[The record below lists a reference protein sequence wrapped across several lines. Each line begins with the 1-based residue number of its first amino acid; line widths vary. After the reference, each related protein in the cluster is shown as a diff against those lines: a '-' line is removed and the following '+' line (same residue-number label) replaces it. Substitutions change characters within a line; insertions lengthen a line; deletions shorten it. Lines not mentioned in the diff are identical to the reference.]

1 MLQLERRRSSIEI
14 IADILRLGEATR
26 AEIMNAVKMSY
37 LQVQKY
43 LNHLLRLELL
53 YKIESGKKSTTYRVT
68 VKGTR
73 LLRDMDVV
81 NEILS
86 GKPDQAFQ

>member
-43 LNHLLRLELL
+43 LNHLLRIELL
-53 YKIESGKKSTTYRVT
+53 YKIESGKKTVTYRVT
-68 VKGTR
+68 VKGVK
-73 LLRDMDVV
+73 LLRELDAV

-86 GKPDQAFQ
+86 GKPDRAF

>member
-43 LNHLLRLELL
+43 LNHLLRIELL
-53 YKIESGKKSTTYRVT
+53 YKIESEKKAATYRVT
-68 VKGTR
+68 VKGVK
-73 LLRDMDVV
+73 LLRELDAV

-86 GKPDQAFQ
+86 GKPDQVF

>member
-1 MLQLERRRSSIEI
+1 MLQLEHRRSSIEI

-43 LNHLLRLELL
+43 LNHLLRIELL
-53 YKIESGKKSTTYRVT
+53 YKIESGKKTVTYRVT
-68 VKGTR
+68 VKGVK
-73 LLRDMDVV
+73 LLRELDAV

-86 GKPDQAFQ
+86 GKPDRAF

>member
-43 LNHLLRLELL
+43 LNHLLRIELL
-53 YKIESGKKSTTYRVT
+53 YKIESGKKTVTYRVT
-68 VKGTR
+68 VKGVK
-73 LLRDMDVV
+73 LLRELDAV

-86 GKPDQAFQ
+86 GKPDQAF